1 MKNIF
6 IKQWNYSLYEDKK
19 GEIILSVLC
28 GTVGL
33 FEREIVLSEDEIN
46 SFNAIGEL
54 FLDELANDVR
64 NNYDKY
70 KGRFVE

>member
-33 FEREIVLSEDEIN
+33 FEREIVLSEDEVT
-46 SFNAIGEL
+46 SFNAIGEK
-54 FLDELANDVR
+54 FLDELANDIR

-70 KGRFVE
+70 KSRFL